1 MAVIGEWVRN
11 PGRASRGVIQRCSC
25 GRAAHAGKSCEG
37 CARKKRRLS
46 RAGKGSVTLDD
57 TTKNRVL
64 AILKERG
71 EPLDR
76 RVRGVMEH
84 ALGASFGDVRVH
96 RDGEAAQTASLLSA
110 SAYTVGRHIVFAQ
123 GQYAPATITGLRLLA
138 HELTHV
144 VQQHGQAESGIE
156 NLVVGPEDDALE
168 RAARD
173 VAASI
178 GAGQPVAAG
187 GGSVDAASAQAV
199 VQREQRVCGPNVSKQ
214 IQGVWSQI
222 QTNFRSKW
230 NDDQKK
236 EACRYLIAP
245 YPNLPFDLTK
255 NIDAFDT
262 LPLYYDGALAWLLKP
277 EMLDFPCGV
286 PAPDVAKQF
295 SQKQAEDRGL
305 CSSSV
310 VAYGK
315 CWLSGTVNY
324 GTYGIM
330 MSLCN
335 AQFPTSNPWPFSEL
349 GIPPHGFSMAF
360 GENLIRAYKKHG
372 GTMAEYDIN
381 EPISWY
387 KATFTGGPAAR
398 PLVAGNRSSCDASG
412 KDCSVD
418 GSIVDWDYVWEP
430 VRPRKGAGH
439 AKGVVFNPSTLPAKK
454 APAPGPAA
462 QNLDWAIG
470 WWKVSDGNV
479 YYYYFY
485 GDSDVIYIKQP
496 PNKTWIPPK
505 NTGRK
510 GRVTP
515 LPHGMKVTWPPFSD
529 EDATE
534 ETFTRMEWTSTTDM
548 FATSTKYSPL
558 GAKKL

>member
-1 MAVIGEWVRN
+1 MSHIGETVRA
-11 PGRASRGVIQRCSC
+11 GRSSQAVIQRCSC

-46 RAGKGSVTLDD
+46 RAGQGAVTLDES
-57 TTKNRVL
+57 TKARVL
-64 AILKERG
+64 AVLKDRG

-76 RVRGVMEH
+76 RVRGAMERS
-84 ALGASFGDVRVH
+84 LGAPFGDVRVH
-96 RDGEAAQTASLLSA
+96 REGEAAQTAALLSA

-123 GQYAPATITGLRLLA
+123 GQYAPATMTGLQLLA

-144 VQQHGQAESGIE
+144 VQQRGQTESGIE
-156 NLVVGPEDDALE
+156 DLVIGPDDALE

-178 GAGQPVAAG
+178 GSGQPVAIG
-187 GGSVDAASAQAV
+187 GGSVDAAPAQAV
-199 VQREQRVCGPNVSKQ
+199 VQREGKVCGPNVSKQ

-222 QTNFRSKW
+222 QTNFKSKW
-230 NDDQKK
+230 SDDEKNN
-236 EACRYLIAP
+236 ACRYLIAP
-245 YPNLPFDLTK
+245 YPNAPFNWK
-255 NIDAFDT
+255 QNIDAFDT
-262 LPLYYDGALAWLLKP
+262 LPLYYDGAAAWLLKP

-286 PAPDVAKQF
+286 PAPDVTKEF

-335 AQFPTSNPWPFSEL
+335 AEFPTSNPWPWSEL
-349 GIPPHGFSMAF
+349 GIPPAGFTMAY

-387 KATFTGGPAAR
+387 KATYTGGPAGR
-398 PLVAGNRSSCDASG
+398 PLVAGNRSSCDVSG
-412 KDCSVD
+412 KQCSVD

-430 VRPRKGAGH
+430 VRPRKGPNH
-439 AKGVVFNPSTLPAKK
+439 AKGVVFNPSKLPAKP
-454 APAPGPAA
+454 APAPEPVSQDLA
-462 QNLDWAIG
+462 WAVG
-470 WWKVSDGNV
+470 WPGC
-479 YYYYFY
+479 
-485 GDSDVIYIKQP
+485 
-496 PNKTWIPPK
+496 
-505 NTGRK
+505 
-510 GRVTP
+510 
-515 LPHGMKVTWPPFSD
+515 
-529 EDATE
+529 
-534 ETFTRMEWTSTTDM
+534 ST
-548 FATSTKYSPL
+548 
-558 GAKKL
+558 